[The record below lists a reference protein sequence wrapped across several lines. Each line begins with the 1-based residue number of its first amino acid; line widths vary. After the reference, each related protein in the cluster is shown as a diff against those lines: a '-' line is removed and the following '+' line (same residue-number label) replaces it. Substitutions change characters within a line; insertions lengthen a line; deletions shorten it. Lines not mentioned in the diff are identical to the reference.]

1 MSCALGIV
9 YSKFF
14 FVRKKF
20 FAQLVS
26 KSKLVTITCKI
37 QVFCNQSN
45 KSVSLLTYGDNPVQT
60 KGSDKNSERFL

>member
-1 MSCALGIV
+1 MRFGNCISRI
-9 YSKFF
+9 FF
-14 FVRKKF
+14 RAQEF
-20 FAQLVS
+20 FAQLVP